1 MIVNPA
7 KISRC
12 QDHLPRI
19 ATCPATSR
27 DSKAEREPPGVFPG
41 STSAGVGVGNEAGR
55 QDWMLPS
62 ILTTMKPTRK
72 RPSASSGGAK
82 PSVAKPGKPTK
93 LRIIGGEMRGRLID
107 YHGASFTR
115 PMKDNIRENL
125 FNILG
130 QAIRGSI
137 CFDLFAGT
145 GALSFESLSRGA
157 SASVMI
163 EQNRRAVS
171 FIERTAAKLGVAD
184 RIELLTGDTFRLA
197 GPRLASPEDDTPWI
211 VFLCPPY
218 ALWESSL
225 AELQRLIRQSLEN
238 APLGSVL
245 VAEMEKSFDPEQL
258 PPGQWDFR
266 VYGGTRLGFIEAEA
280 RCGLQLDR

>member
-1 MIVNPA
+1 MN
-7 KISRC
+7 
-12 QDHLPRI
+12 D
-19 ATCPATSR
+19 T
-27 DSKAEREPPGVFPG
+27 
-41 STSAGVGVGNEAGR
+41 
-55 QDWMLPS
+55 
-62 ILTTMKPTRK
+62 ILASMKQSRK
-72 RPSASSGGAK
+72 RRTGSSSGAK
-82 PSVAKPGKPTK
+82 PPATKPPKPPKPTK

-107 YHGASFTR
+107 YHGASVTR

-130 QAIRGSI
+130 QATRGAI

-157 SASVMI
+157 SSAVMI
-163 EQNRRAVS
+163 EMDRRAVS
-171 FIERTAAKLGVAD
+171 FIQRTADTLGVTN

-197 GPRLASPEDDTPWI
+197 GPRLSSPEEDTPWI

-225 AELQRLIRQSLEN
+225 EELKRIIRQTLDN

-245 VAEMEKSFDPEQL
+245 VAETEKSFDPERL
-258 PPGQWDFR
+258 PPGDWDFR
-266 VYGGTRLGFIEAEA
+266 LYGGTRLGFIEPEA
-280 RCGLQLDR
+280 RCGLNL